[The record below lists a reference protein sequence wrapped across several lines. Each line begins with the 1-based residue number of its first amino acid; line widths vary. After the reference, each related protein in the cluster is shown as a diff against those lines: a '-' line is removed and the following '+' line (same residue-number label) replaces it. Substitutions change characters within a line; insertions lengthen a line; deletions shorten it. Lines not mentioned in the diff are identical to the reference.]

1 MGFVVIP
8 ENAREIAPE
17 KNELFPVILFDPTTD
32 SNSYIR
38 PAVEI
43 PA

>member
-1 MGFVVIP
+1 MIP
-8 ENAREIAPE
+8 ENEREIAPE
-17 KNELFPVILFDPTTD
+17 KNELFPSMLFAPTTD

>member
-1 MGFVVIP
+1 MP
-8 ENAREIAPE
+8 EKSREIAPE
-17 KNELFPVILFDPTTD
+17 KNELFPVILFEPTTD